1 MYENIY
7 DGIYLMDAADAKR
20 ESDDQEIIN
29 RRTDMSIIM
38 TQIRDAVQ
46 SGGHNVQT
54 WIKFDSTVNKLLE
67 LGYKLSNKNTL
78 ESVSKMYKPGDHYTF
93 DGSSDQ
99 KIISW

>member
-38 TQIRDAVQ
+38 TQIRDAVR

-78 ESVSKMYKPGDHYTF
+78 ESISKMHEPVDHYAWGGQT
-93 DGSSDQ
+93 
-99 KIISW
+99 IISW

>member
-1 MYENIY
+1 
-7 DGIYLMDAADAKR
+7 MDAADAKR

-38 TQIRDAVQ
+38 TQIRDAVR

-67 LGYKLSNKNTL
+67 LGYKLSDKNTL
-78 ESVSKMYKPGDHYTF
+78 ESVSKMYKPEDNYIWG
-93 DGSSDQ
+93 GSSGQ
-99 KIISW
+99 TIISW